1 MSTQAL
7 RQTGHAIDNSPSS
20 TAPHA

>member
-7 RQTGHAIDNSPSS
+7 RQTITSYDCVFNGCSLS
-20 TAPHA
+20 